1 MTSPSVTLTFSY
13 YTVRKLLATFLGS
26 ASVSLQSLMHRPKRV
41 GGIFQRDSY
50 CNQETRKKYEGIH
63 YYLHFTWSFLD
74 FEGRQNGSRKN
85 WQLNVVRKAEPSRHT
100 RELLAIKPW
109 RVKREEKCGEEA
121 KTLRHLIITLGWRKE
136 KRAAKKRKESLFVP
150 SLINYDVSTSS
161 LGSKQPKIKERR
173 KEKKNR
179 KRKERKT
186 RGESEKH
193 TNVAFAPKAPPEVL
207 QWKGMETRKILSS
220 FWRTT
225 ARQT

>member
-1 MTSPSVTLTFSY
+1 M
-13 YTVRKLLATFLGS
+13 
-26 ASVSLQSLMHRPKRV
+26 
-41 GGIFQRDSY
+41 
-50 CNQETRKKYEGIH
+50 
-63 YYLHFTWSFLD
+63 
-74 FEGRQNGSRKN
+74 
-85 WQLNVVRKAEPSRHT
+85 VRKAEPSRHT

-173 KEKKNR
+173 KEKK
-179 KRKERKT
+179 KEKERKKDKR

-207 QWKGMETRKILSS
+207 Q
-220 FWRTT
+220 
-225 ARQT
+225 